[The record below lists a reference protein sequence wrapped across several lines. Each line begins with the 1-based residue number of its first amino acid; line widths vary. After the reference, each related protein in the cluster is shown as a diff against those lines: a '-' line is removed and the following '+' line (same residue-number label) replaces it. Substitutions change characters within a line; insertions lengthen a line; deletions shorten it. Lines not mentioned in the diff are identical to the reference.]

1 MKSLGDKKSWR
12 AGQSETSEVQHQVT
26 NADQSRVIAGQVQ
39 RKNVATGNME
49 VKAFG
54 GVPYVGVG
62 SALNEI
68 ILKVGQ
74 GIGPDGSDLGTPTV
88 AVKLSDQLLDDLG
101 VPIVDKTGQFIQAD
115 IQLKNGAHIT
125 INQLGQINI
134 NEASDLIMPQKKVA
148 RNGDKVETPISTS
161 YVDALHPGQSTLALG
176 NIAEISKL
184 LQDLIITIPI
194 GAVNVVGSPSA
205 QSNPA
210 PIIISFSPLSGI
222 TYVPSQTVKLS
233 GEIVEG
239 AEGVIVGDNTPL
251 PKIV

>member
-1 MKSLGDKKSWR
+1 M
-12 AGQSETSEVQHQVT
+12 
-26 NADQSRVIAGQVQ
+26 
-39 RKNVATGNME
+39 
-49 VKAFG
+49 
-54 GVPYVGVG
+54 
-62 SALNEI
+62 
-68 ILKVGQ
+68 
-74 GIGPDGSDLGTPTV
+74 
-88 AVKLSDQLLDDLG
+88 G